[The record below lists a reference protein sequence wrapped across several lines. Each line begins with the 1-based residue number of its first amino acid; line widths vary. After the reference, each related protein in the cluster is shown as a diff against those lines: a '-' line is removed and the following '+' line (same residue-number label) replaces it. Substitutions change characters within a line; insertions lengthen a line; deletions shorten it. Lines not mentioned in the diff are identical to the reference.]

1 MIEENK
7 WEKEQNDLALL
18 DEEFLSKLYEQEYH
32 EKYARIT
39 SLTFDELPIARIEG
53 KVTSGTINIDGS
65 SNVRRTFNLT
75 VAAHTVDI
83 NDYYWGIKTKV
94 KLEIGL
100 KNNLKNKENYTKY
113 PEIIWFNQ
121 GKYVISTFNTQVAT
135 NGYTINISGKD
146 KMCLLNGDLGG
157 QLFASIDFGAEEQI
171 KKFFKKVP
179 ITDTSI
185 DTIMAG
191 NYYFVPPDA
200 QKPDI
205 VSTKNELYEF
215 QPINI
220 EPPFYIKEG
229 SNFRKVNSNNI
240 NIGNLQKYRI
250 YKKVTAPDDIL
261 IPLEDAPT
269 ETTPPSDSIEN
280 NDILTETPEPSKPIE
295 EPYVEEPEPEPS
307 PIEPGSE
314 PEPEVEQPKKAPKI
328 SRVTGNYP
336 VTFTTDNAKDFEF
349 DYGDLDNVAT
359 GVERSIGETWKWR
372 TGQVDFWWPP
382 GGYMSMIDY
391 QKKHPEEGGE
401 NKYGW

>member
-100 KNNLKNKENYTKY
+100 KNNLKDKENYTKY

-171 KKFFKKVP
+171 MCIVLYTELMMNLLKFYLVK
-179 ITDTSI
+179 DTMIHNDS
-185 DTIMAG
+185 
-191 NYYFVPPDA
+191 NRRSHRQA
-200 QKPDI
+200 Q
-205 VSTKNELYEF
+205 N
-215 QPINI
+215 
-220 EPPFYIKEG
+220 
-229 SNFRKVNSNNI
+229 
-240 NIGNLQKYRI
+240 
-250 YKKVTAPDDIL
+250 
-261 IPLEDAPT
+261 
-269 ETTPPSDSIEN
+269 
-280 NDILTETPEPSKPIE
+280 
-295 EPYVEEPEPEPS
+295 
-307 PIEPGSE
+307 
-314 PEPEVEQPKKAPKI
+314 
-328 SRVTGNYP
+328 
-336 VTFTTDNAKDFEF
+336 
-349 DYGDLDNVAT
+349 
-359 GVERSIGETWKWR
+359 
-372 TGQVDFWWPP
+372 
-382 GGYMSMIDY
+382 
-391 QKKHPEEGGE
+391 
-401 NKYGW
+401 